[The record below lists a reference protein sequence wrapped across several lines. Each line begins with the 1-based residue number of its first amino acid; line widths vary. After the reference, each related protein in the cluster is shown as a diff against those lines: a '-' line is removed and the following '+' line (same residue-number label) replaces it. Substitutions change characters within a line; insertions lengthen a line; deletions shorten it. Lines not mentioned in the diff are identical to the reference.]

1 MLKSD
6 LRDYSDAYT
15 VVKGTIDLLVAAANE
30 DNKAEKDVGTIN
42 STHTYVVLEN
52 ILFSTNTPLILLVS
66 AFFGKNST
74 FTQSDSMGAVLE
86 TF

>member
-30 DNKAEKDVGTIN
+30 DNKAEKDVGTIV
-42 STHTYVVLEN
+42 H
-52 ILFSTNTPLILLVS
+52 IH
-66 AFFGKNST
+66 
-74 FTQSDSMGAVLE
+74 M
-86 TF
+86 